1 LEKGVTMMLRRVW
14 LFIKHYWYIP
24 LVLLSLLVAF
34 VVYRSKIATLLGLIT
49 SAQKDHQE
57 SLKKL
62 TEVYDKRDA
71 AKTKAADKHISNM
84 DKIEKKKQIDEKE
97 VGNKITSRE
106 QELTDDIDKIA
117 EELMKE
123 FGD

>member
-1 LEKGVTMMLRRVW
+1 MTLRRVW
-14 LFIKHYWYIP
+14 LFLKHYWYIP

-57 SLKKL
+57 SLDKL
-62 TEVYDKRDA
+62 TKVYDERDD
-71 AKTKAADKHISNM
+71 AKTKAADRHISEM
-84 DKIEKKKQIDEKE
+84 DSIETKKQEDETRVEQKITAREKE
-97 VGNKITSRE
+97 
-106 QELTDDIDKIA
+106 LTEDIDKIA

>member
-1 LEKGVTMMLRRVW
+1 MLRRVW

-57 SLKKL
+57 SLEKL
-62 TEVYDKRDA
+62 TKVYDKRDA
-71 AKTKAADKHISNM
+71 DKKKASDKHISNM
-84 DKIEKKKQIDEKE
+84 EKIEKDKE
-97 VGNKITSRE
+97 VKKKKVEEKITSRE

>member
-1 LEKGVTMMLRRVW
+1 MLRRVW

-34 VVYRSKIATLLGLIT
+34 VVYRSKIATLLSLIT

-57 SLKKL
+57 SLEKL

-71 AKTKAADKHISNM
+71 DKKKASDKHISNM
-84 DKIEKKKQIDEKE
+84 EKIEKDKE
-97 VGNKITSRE
+97 VKKKKVEEKITSRE

>member
-1 LEKGVTMMLRRVW
+1 MTLRRVW
-14 LFIKHYWYIP
+14 LFLKHYWYIP

-57 SLKKL
+57 SLDKL
-62 TEVYDKRDA
+62 TKVYDERDA
-71 AKTKAADKHISNM
+71 AKTKAADKHITDMNN
-84 DKIEKKKQIDEKE
+84 IEKKKKQDETK
-97 VGNKITSRE
+97 VDNKIEARE
-106 QELTDDIDKIA
+106 KELTDDIDKIA

-123 FGD
+123 FGN